1 MLTVTAL
8 VVCKFVLTVVFK
20 AVVATAAYKYY
31 KAKRQLCELRLNR
44 YKSATNKLVE

>member
-1 MLTVTAL
+1 MLTVTAV
-8 VVCKFVLTVVFK
+8 VVCKFALTVVCK
-20 AVVATAAYKYY
+20 VVVATAAYKYY